1 MPDLTRG
8 HTFTSG
14 EEVDHT
20 KLNNLTGNA
29 TINNSAVTN
38 AKISTTAAIALSKLE
53 GGTSGEVIVAS
64 SSGVQT
70 AVSLT
75 GDVTVTD
82 AGVTAIGADKV
93 LTANVLDANV
103 TTAKIADDAITTAK
117 IADDAITSA
126 KLADTDVTAGAY
138 TSADITVDAQGR
150 VTAANTG
157 ISAGS
162 VLQMVYAE
170 VTSDSFNT
178 RASTMTDITGLSA
191 TITPTSASSTILIQ
205 VMMSHGSRNDNMS
218 GFGLKRDA
226 TQIGQSTT
234 ADGNQQDSI
243 TGHAGRE
250 QNRMDTSFMQYR
262 DSPATTSATTYQAT
276 VSSRSGGYDWYLNRT
291 FDNDNHDYEF
301 HGISTIVLTEISG

>member
-38 AKISTTAAIALSKLE
+38 AKISSTAAIALSKLE

-117 IADDAITSA
+117 IADDAVTDAKILSKKTVSTSA
-126 KLADTDVTAGAY
+126 
-138 TSADITVDAQGR
+138 
-150 VTAANTG
+150 
-157 ISAGS
+157 
-162 VLQMVYAE
+162 
-170 VTSDSFNT
+170 
-178 RASTMTDITGLSA
+178 
-191 TITPTSASSTILIQ
+191 P
-205 VMMSHGSRNDNMS
+205 
-218 GFGLKRDA
+218 
-226 TQIGQSTT
+226 
-234 ADGNQQDSI
+234 
-243 TGHAGRE
+243 
-250 QNRMDTSFMQYR
+250 
-262 DSPATTSATTYQAT
+262 
-276 VSSRSGGYDWYLNRT
+276 SGGSDGDVWYKVA
-291 FDNDNHDYEF
+291 
-301 HGISTIVLTEISG
+301 S